1 VRAYRVAYDGRQYNG
16 FQRQPD
22 VPTVEG
28 SLLAALDR
36 LGVHDRDS
44 GPPEGYAAA
53 GRTDAGVSA
62 VAQTIAFAAPDWLL
76 PVALNSELPDDIRV
90 WATESVSAEF
100 HATHDPVNREYTY
113 YLYAPDGSAGLADDA
128 LAELTGNHDFHNLTP
143 DTDGTVRTLSGSIRR
158 DGDFLVMTLSAGG
171 FARQLVRRIVGLV
184 AEIVDG
190 GAPLSKIDRVFSL
203 EPLPGPEGIAPAPA
217 YPLVLTDV
225 TYPDISFT
233 PDSECIDAVRSL
245 FEDYR
250 AEHRTRARVAG
261 CVLDGLGEEYS
272 C

>member
-1 VRAYRVAYDGRQYNG
+1 VGVRAYRVAYDGRRYNG

-22 VPTVEG
+22 VLTVEG
-28 SLLAALDR
+28 ALLTALDR
-36 LGVHDRDS
+36 LDVHDRDS

-62 VAQTIAFAAPDWLL
+62 VAQTIAFEAPDWLS
-76 PVALNSELPDDIRV
+76 PIEFNSELPDDIRV
-90 WATESVSAEF
+90 WASEPVSAAF
-100 HATHDPVNREYTY
+100 HATHDPVSREYTY
-113 YLYAPDGSAGLADDA
+113 YLYAPNGSAGLADDA
-128 LAELTGNHDFHNLTP
+128 LAEITGKHDFHNLTS
-143 DTDGTVRTLSGSIRR
+143 DDDGTVRTLSGSVRR
-158 DGDFLVMTLSAGG
+158 DGDFLVVTLSAGG
-171 FARQLVRRIVGLV
+171 FTRQLVRRVVGLL

-190 GAPLSKIDRVFSL
+190 DAPLSKIGRVFSP

-233 PDSECIDAVRSL
+233 PESEIIDSVRSL
-245 FEDYR
+245 FEDRR

-261 CVLDGLGEEYS
+261 CVLDGLE
-272 C
+272 